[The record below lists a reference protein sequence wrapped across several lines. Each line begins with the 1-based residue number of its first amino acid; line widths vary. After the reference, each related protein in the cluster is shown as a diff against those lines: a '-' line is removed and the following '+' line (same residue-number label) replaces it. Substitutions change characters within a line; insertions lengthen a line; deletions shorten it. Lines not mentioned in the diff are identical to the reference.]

1 MLFLNSSAALR
12 TDENFIK
19 RIDENHHTG
28 TSLFEEADL
37 GMVSQFPL
45 DYMHL
50 VCLGAVKK
58 ILQKDRTI
66 VRIKNI
72 CLDHDEKPILIG
84 ELLMNSVAFP
94 NYPIDSKE
102 FDIAVGNQ
110 WSQQTIINANNVS
123 KKAVCIPYNKS
134 YCFLPLLHSSN

>member
-1 MLFLNSSAALR
+1 MNITFYIEAKFDYCNQMFTVTIRTIICNSPARSFITCTKSHNGYFGCRKCREEGNYYNHCMLFFNSSAALR
-12 TDENFIK
+12 TDETFIK

-58 ILQKDRTI
+58 ILQ
-66 VRIKNI
+66 
-72 CLDHDEKPILIG
+72 
-84 ELLMNSVAFP
+84 
-94 NYPIDSKE
+94 
-102 FDIAVGNQ
+102 
-110 WSQQTIINANNVS
+110 
-123 KKAVCIPYNKS
+123 
-134 YCFLPLLHSSN
+134 